1 MLSSSAGEL
10 VRPRA
15 LEVLRLLLETNFK
28 LPIHKERASWL
39 HSLYEQHV
47 KPALNMYYKNVKA
60 QTPRAGGE
68 RCAAQRVWLTSCSM
82 ARAQN
87 CCVLL

>member
-1 MLSSSAGEL
+1 MLCSSAGEL

-15 LEVLRLLLETNFK
+15 LEVLRLLLETNFR
-28 LPIHKERASWL
+28 LPIHQERASWL

-68 RCAAQRVWLTSCSM
+68 RCAAHKVWLTSCSL
-82 ARAQN
+82 AQR
-87 CCVLL
+87 CCVLP